1 MNDLFHELASHYF
14 TSDIEQM
21 NNVPFGLTN
30 DSQII
35 VVRNQKYVARI
46 YNEYS
51 KTLERLRFE
60 IELTSSLT
68 SQNLSF
74 RIPEFMI
81 TLDGAQF
88 VKLSNGQFGAV
99 MPFIEGIVPQLSSE
113 TDIKQY
119 GKIVGELSAA
129 LQEYNGGEA
138 IDVVRFYNLNTV
150 HPLCTEETI
159 VQFLQAPPFL
169 VEQDTLVILRE
180 AFHVMN
186 DNCSFFQQLPQ
197 QMIHH
202 DVLVFNLLAN
212 QVTGKITGVLDF
224 DFASYDIRALE
235 LAVCVNHLLQFNDRS
250 LTGLEWFLDEYALY
264 MKLTEEEIKSFP
276 LLMRLYY
283 VSLLC
288 IYIGQH
294 HSGKDIAAYFHIISE
309 QLVRRSQWL
318 KQHDMELIALLK
330 VKLLQA
336 AK

>member
-1 MNDLFHELASHYF
+1 MSDLFHELASHYF

-35 VVRNQKYVARI
+35 VVRNQRYIARI

-51 KTLERLRFE
+51 KTLERLLFE
-60 IELTSSLT
+60 IELTSFLT

-74 RIPEFMI
+74 HIPEFMI
-81 TLDGAQF
+81 TRDGEQF
-88 VKLSNGQFGAV
+88 VKLSNGQLGAV

-119 GKIVGELSAA
+119 GKVVGELSAA
-129 LQEYNGGEA
+129 LQEYNGEEA
-138 IDVVRFYNLNTV
+138 IDAVRFYSLNTI
-150 HPLCTEETI
+150 HPLCTEATI
-159 VQFLQAPPFL
+159 DQFLQAPPFL
-169 VEQDTLVILRE
+169 IEQDALVILRK
-180 AFHVMN
+180 AFHEMN
-186 DNCSFFQQLPQ
+186 DNSPFFQQLPQ

-202 DVLVFNLLAN
+202 DVLVFNLLAD
-212 QVTGKITGVLDF
+212 QVTGEITGVLDF

-235 LAVCVNHLLQFNDRS
+235 LAVCLNHLLQFNDRS
-250 LTGLEWFLDEYALY
+250 LTGLEWFLDEYGLY
-264 MKLTEEEIKSFP
+264 MTLTEEETESFP

-294 HSGKDIAAYFHIISE
+294 RSGKDIAAYFHIISE

-318 KQHDMELIALLK
+318 KQHEMELIALLK
-330 VKLLQA
+330 AKLIRA
-336 AK
+336 GK